1 MPVPPRMIRSI
12 AVALP
17 LLALAG
23 AAQLPGQQTEGRE
36 VSAPR
41 VTTIVTSEPLP
52 SQGRLGGVAVDQSG
66 NVFVSNFGATVWRV
80 APDGS
85 VTTLASTLRGSSGN
99 AVDSEG
105 NLLQASFLEGRIVR
119 IAPNGST
126 SDLVSSGLDGP
137 IGLTVADDGSVYVC
151 QCRRNSVARV
161 APDGSVSEFASSEDF
176 DCPNGITIGPD
187 GALYVVSFNNGYVV
201 RVDKSGRAARFATVP
216 DGRNAHIAHARGA
229 FWVTKIEANLLYR
242 VDADGQ
248 ATRYAGTGELGF
260 DDGTVGEAP
269 LARPNGIAVLP
280 EGDGLVVNTLDGPW
294 RGNEATRIVLRR
306 VELTVVEEVDLG
318 SVPPALVGW

>member
-12 AVALP
+12 AISLP

-23 AAQLPGQQTEGRE
+23 TVRSSGQQTAGQEA
-36 VSAPR
+36 SAPR
-41 VTTIVTSEPLP
+41 VTTIATSEPLP

-66 NVFVSNFGATVWRV
+66 NVFVSNFGGRVWRV
-80 APDGS
+80 APNGRL
-85 VTTLASTLRGSSGN
+85 TTLASTLRGSSGN
-99 AVDSEG
+99 VVDSEG

-137 IGLTVADDGSVYVC
+137 IGITVADDGSVYVC

-161 APDGSVSEFASSEDF
+161 APDGSLSEFASSEDF
-176 DCPNGITIGPD
+176 DCPNGITVGPD
-187 GALYVVSFNNGYVV
+187 GSLYVVSFNNGYVV
-201 RVDKSGRAARFATVP
+201 RVDKSGRAVRFATVP

-248 ATRYAGTGELGF
+248 ATRYAGTGEVGF
-260 DDGTVGEAP
+260 ADGTVSEAP
-269 LARPNGIAVLP
+269 LARPNGVAVVP
-280 EGDGLVVNTLDGPW
+280 GADALVVNTLDGHW
-294 RGNEATRIVLRR
+294 RGNEPTQIVLRR
-306 VELTVVEEVDLG
+306 VELPAVEG
-318 SVPPALVGW
+318 GRPQ